1 MLKPM
6 GKPLS
11 TPFQTSPRRDP
22 RGGLIICDARET
34 PTRED
39 RDRTAGSLPTILA
52 LEEEI
57 RRRADR
63 IGELL
68 LIEVVCAGADGMVCE
83 RLDREDPMPFR
94 IDPPCLSSPGASWHL
109 TLTYGGPAGDALGAR
124 ARWLVGGEVAAECVI
139 DSLGLAEAVATGRLA
154 AFFDYLADWLGSE
167 VLPRGHA
174 TRQRMEEAAGISAGL
189 ARDLRR
195 WEHSAGGPGA
205 VGLAGD
211 GIEGRD
217 RDLRG

>member
-1 MLKPM
+1 MICETKEPQ
-6 GKPLS
+6 PIES
-11 TPFQTSPRRDP
+11 E
-22 RGGLIICDARET
+22 GGAA
-34 PTRED
+34 P
-39 RDRTAGSLPTILA
+39 SLQAILT

-68 LIEVVCAGADGMVCE
+68 LIEVVTAGPGGMECD
-83 RLDREDPMPFR
+83 RFDREDPLPFR
-94 IDPPCLSSPGASWHL
+94 IDLPCGSSPGASWHL
-109 TLTYGGPAGDALGAR
+109 TLTYGGPFGDALGSR
-124 ARWLVGGEVAAECVI
+124 ARWLVGGEVAAECVL
-139 DSLGLAEAVATGRLA
+139 DPLALAEAVATGRLA
-154 AFFDYLADWLGSE
+154 AFFDDLADWLGSE

-195 WEHSAGGPGA
+195 WEDSAGGPGA
-205 VGLAGD
+205 GGLAGD

-217 RDLRG
+217 RDLRS

>member
-1 MLKPM
+1 M
-6 GKPLS
+6 
-11 TPFQTSPRRDP
+11 
-22 RGGLIICDARET
+22 ICDARET

-39 RDRTAGSLPTILA
+39 RDRTAGSLPAILA

-68 LIEVVCAGADGMVCE
+68 LVEVVRAGPDGMVCD
-83 RLDREDPMPFR
+83 RFDREDPLPFR
-94 IDPPCLSSPGASWHL
+94 IDPPCGSSAGASWHL
-109 TLTYGGPAGDALGAR
+109 TLTYGGPFGDALGAR
-124 ARWLVGGEVAAECVI
+124 ARWLVGGEVAAECVL
-139 DSLGLAEAVATGRLA
+139 DPLALAEAVATGRLT
-154 AFFDYLADWLGSE
+154 AFFDDLADWLGSE
-167 VLPRGHA
+167 VRPRGRA
-174 TRQRMEEAAGISAGL
+174 TRQRMEEAAEIAAGL

-195 WEHSAGGPGA
+195 WEDSAGGPGA
-205 VGLAGD
+205 GGLAGD

>member
-1 MLKPM
+1 MFCETKTPRIIDCDGEKAPSLK
-6 GKPLS
+6 S
-11 TPFQTSPRRDP
+11 F
-22 RGGLIICDARET
+22 
-34 PTRED
+34 
-39 RDRTAGSLPTILA
+39 LA

-57 RRRADR
+57 RRRADH

-68 LIEVVCAGADGMVCE
+68 LIEVVRAGPDGMDCD
-83 RLDREDPMPFR
+83 RFDREDPLPFR
-94 IDPPCLSSPGASWHL
+94 IDPPCRSSPCASWHL